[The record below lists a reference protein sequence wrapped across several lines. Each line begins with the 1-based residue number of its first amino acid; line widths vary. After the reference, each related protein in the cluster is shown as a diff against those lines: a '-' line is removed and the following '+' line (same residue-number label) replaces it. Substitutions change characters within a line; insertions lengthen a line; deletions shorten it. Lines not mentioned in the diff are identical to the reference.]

1 MDGLRGIAALGVAV
15 SHVWLFVRGDGAAPD
30 SRLLTGV
37 LGEGRL
43 GMPLF
48 FVLSGFLIFRPF
60 AAAALDG
67 RPQPRPVPY
76 AVRRLAR
83 IVPAYW
89 LVMIATAL
97 LLLRL
102 EHPLAQPLSSLPTY
116 LFFLQNYNEVTHG
129 QLNPPTWSVAVEISF
144 YVAVPFLGL
153 AAAVTAGKMRTLQ
166 ARRRAL
172 AGACLALTVGGSY
185 LIGQGT
191 YHEWLGTT
199 TDTLPMRMGSFGVGM
214 LVAVLA
220 HGRTLGRRDATGL
233 AVVGL
238 GLVLMETASRIYLIG
253 SEGLRDQLM
262 DTPVSIGFG
271 LLVAALVLGRPVGG
285 SMLST
290 PPLRVLGNWS
300 FGLYLVHYPVI
311 SVLRSLERFPEN
323 PALAVLVVVGISL
336 AISMVLWH
344 LVERPAI
351 GWAHRRTPSRRPVAR
366 PAYGAARS
374 SGSGD

>member
-15 SHVWLFVRGDGAAPD
+15 SHVWLFVRGDGTAPD

-60 AAAALDG
+60 AAAALEG
-67 RPQPRPVPY
+67 RAQPRVVPY

-89 LVMIATAL
+89 LVMIVAAVL
-97 LLLRL
+97 LLWL

-144 YVAVPFLGL
+144 YVVVPFLGL
-153 AAAVTAGKMRTLQ
+153 AAAVTAGRLQTLR
-166 ARRRAL
+166 ARRAAL

-199 TDTLPMRMGSFGVGM
+199 TDTLPVRMGSFGVGM

-220 HGRTLGRRDATGL
+220 HGRSLPRGKATGL
-233 AVVGL
+233 ALLGVV
-238 GLVLMETASRIYLIG
+238 LVALETASRIYFIG

-262 DTPVSIGFG
+262 DTPVSVGFG
-271 LLVAALVLGRPVGG
+271 LIIAALVLGRPAGG
-285 SMLST
+285 SVLSS

-366 PAYGAARS
+366 PAFGEARS